1 MRPGIFGERRW
12 HILVFGKKFFYLLVN
27 PFICIGDGKARRIFP
42 QKAQPFGLGTEPVK
56 FGAEPLSRK
65 ILFLNDYSGVF
76 AHQRHGVVILMV
88 FRHIGRRN
96 QDRRFA

>member
-65 ILFLNDYSGVF
+65 ILSSMITAAFLRTSVM
-76 AHQRHGVVILMV
+76 AL
-88 FRHIGRRN
+88 
-96 QDRRFA
+96 